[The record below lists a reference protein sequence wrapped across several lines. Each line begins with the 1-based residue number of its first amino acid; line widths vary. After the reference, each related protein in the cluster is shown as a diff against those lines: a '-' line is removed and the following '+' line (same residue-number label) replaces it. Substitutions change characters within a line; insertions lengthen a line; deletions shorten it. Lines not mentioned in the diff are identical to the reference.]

1 MSKIKRLAGET
12 ILYGLGSMLPKFLN
26 FLLVRLHTDVFPPD
40 EYGVVTKLLGYV
52 AVLNVIYTFGMETA
66 YFRHATR
73 EGADERRIFNIT
85 QTVVTSISLLGTL
98 ILIVFATPVANALRL
113 PGSENVIIWIALIML
128 IDAVVAIP
136 FARLR
141 LQKKA
146 TLFAMYRIVSI
157 FVLIGLNIYFLKY
170 AFRPEIG
177 INYIFIAN
185 MIANALYVVFFF
197 RVLVIWRPAYDPVL
211 SPRIFSYAWPV
222 MITGLAGMT
231 NEMFSRL
238 TLDSWLPANFYP
250 GRSPEYAVGVFGAC
264 YKFGVFM
271 NLTVQAFRYAA
282 EPFFFSNASDKNSPT
297 LFATVNHYFVI
308 VCCVILLGVS
318 VNMDLIKHFLG
329 DPAYFEG
336 IGIVPILLLGFLFLG
351 VYYNLSVW
359 FKLTDRTY
367 YGTIITVGGAIITIV
382 GNYFLIPV
390 AGYVGS
396 SWAMLICFFSMA
408 VACYI
413 TGQRFYPIPYRVLA
427 DTTYIAATGLL
438 IVIVSRF
445 DFGTQVLNTAFHFA
459 VVAVYLLII
468 YLIEKKHFPRG
479 DKVKIN

>member
-12 ILYGLGSMLPKFLN
+12 VLYGMGSMLPKFLN

-66 YFRHATR
+66 YFRFATR
-73 EGADERRIFNIT
+73 EGADEKKIFNIT
-85 QTVVTSISLLGTL
+85 QTVVMSISVLFTL
-98 ILIVFATPVANALRL
+98 ILVLFATPIANVLEI
-113 PGSENVIIWIALIML
+113 PGSENVIIWIGLIML
-128 IDAVVAIP
+128 VDAIVSIP

-146 TLFAMYRIVSI
+146 TLFAWYRLINI
-157 FVLIGLNIYFLKY
+157 FVLIGLNVYFLKY
-170 AFRPEIG
+170 AFNPTVG
-177 INYIFIAN
+177 INYIFVAN
-185 MIANALYVVFFF
+185 MIANVMYVILFA
-197 RVLVIWRPAYDPVL
+197 RVLIQWRPTYDPVL
-211 SPRIFSYAWPV
+211 SPRIFTYAYPV

-238 TLDSWLPANFYP
+238 TLDSWLPPNFYK
-250 GRSPEYAVGVFGAC
+250 GRTSEYAVGIFGAC
-264 YKFGVFM
+264 YKFGMFM

-282 EPFFFSNASDKNSPT
+282 EPFFFSSARDKNSPT

-318 VNMDLIKHFLG
+318 INMDLIKYFLG
-329 DPAYFEG
+329 NAAYFEG

-367 YGTIITVGGAIITIV
+367 YGTILAVGGAIVTIV

-390 AGYVGS
+390 MGYTGS
-396 SWAMLICFFSMA
+396 SWAMLICYFSMTA
-408 VACYI
+408 ASYI
-413 TGQRFYPIPYRVLA
+413 IGQRYYPIPYRVVTDL
-427 DTTYIAATGLL
+427 TYILL
-438 IVIVSRF
+438 TALLVVVVGRF
-445 DFGTQVLNTAFHFA
+445 DFGAQVLNSVFHFA
-459 VVAVYLLII
+459 VIAVYFLII
-468 YLIEKKHFPRG
+468 YLIEKKHFKRPAL
-479 DKVKIN
+479 